1 MADVKTRRVDHHAV
15 LRAVGAATQWRLL
28 LLWVGTLLIPTAVV
42 SLPLWSAL
50 GGVLNHS
57 VHAQA
62 WASGFDALAFGDTM
76 AALRPA
82 SAALGGSALVA
93 LALTLLLSPFLNGM
107 VVGSALAGRVLGF
120 GHLLQCGVVE
130 YARMFRLLLWSIL
143 AYAVVA
149 IVAGAASGA
158 ASKFAGRA
166 LLESSADHASQWT
179 LAALVVLWVVAQMV
193 LDGARAAF
201 MADAGLRSATRA
213 FGRGWLL
220 LLRRPLSVLAYFV
233 GISVIGYAVA
243 LALGLLR
250 ISMDRGSVIGLVVV
264 VLLTQLIVLAI
275 GWVHIARM
283 YALSTIVR
291 TLPVRRKV
299 EKAVPPAI
307 PAGA

>member
-1 MADVKTRRVDHHAV
+1 MADVQSRRVDH
-15 LRAVGAATQWRLL
+15 RAVVRAVNAATQWRLL
-28 LLWVGTLLIPTAVV
+28 LLWVGALLIPTAIV
-42 SLPLWSAL
+42 SLPLWRAL

-62 WASGFDALAFGDTM
+62 WAGGVDALAFGDTM
-76 AALRPA
+76 AALARA

-93 LALTLLLSPFLNGM
+93 LALTVLLSPFLNGM

-130 YARMFRLLLWSIL
+130 YARMFRLLLWTIL
-143 AYAVVA
+143 AYVVVV
-149 IVAGAASGA
+149 IVAGAAFGA
-158 ASKFAGRA
+158 AKKFAA
-166 LLESSADHASQWT
+166 HAVLESSADHASQWA
-179 LAALVVLWVVAQMV
+179 LAALVVLWLIAQIV

-220 LLRRPLSVLAYFV
+220 LLRRPLSTLAYFLGV
-233 GISVIGYAVA
+233 SLIGYAVA
-243 LALGLLR
+243 LALGVLR
-250 ISMDRGSVIGLVVV
+250 VSMDRGSVVGLVLA
-264 VLLTQLIVLAI
+264 VLLAQLIVLAI
-275 GWVHIARM
+275 GWAHIARM
-283 YALSTIVR
+283 YALSAIVR

-299 EKAVPPAI
+299 EKVAPPAI